1 MVWGRLPLLFLLF
14 LLLRSHKFIKNKNRA
29 GEGVDPLKLKPRG
42 EPRKEEYFVHGT
54 FPSFVPKKEGEKS
67 NFEGD
72 KKRRGLLL
80 GDDAYFC
87 GYIYFF
93 IRKNMAENVLESGPP
108 SAKRPKLS
116 SPALSASA
124 SDGNGKYA
132 FYFILQITKDR
143 IIYDV

>member
-1 MVWGRLPLLFLLF
+1 MD
-14 LLLRSHKFIKNKNRA
+14 I
-29 GEGVDPLKLKPRG
+29 
-42 EPRKEEYFVHGT
+42 
-54 FPSFVPKKEGEKS
+54 
-67 NFEGD
+67 
-72 KKRRGLLL
+72 
-80 GDDAYFC
+80 
-87 GYIYFF
+87 YIFF